1 MAEEEVV
8 YLDAGPIVAMLWAK
22 DKFYDATKNVLSTLP
37 SKKVTSFLG
46 CLEALVVLRRVSSI
60 EQDAPLD
67 QRTTYRLWGAI
78 VREMENAGVE
88 VKPVH
93 ILELFDN
100 EKAME
105 MLGLLAGSPT
115 RPLPPSKKGK
125 VWIRSVGVMDCL
137 HLKAAESLG
146 ATHFLTTDRCFSN
159 VETDLVM
166 ILTGD
171 YGGASD
177 VIWPA
182 LMERR
187 SSLRSGETRTR
198 NEEAL
203 TC

>member
-8 YLDAGPIVAMLWAK
+8 YLDAGPIVAMVWAK
-22 DKFYDATKNVLSTLP
+22 DKFYDATKKVLSTLP
-37 SKKVTSFLG
+37 SKKVTSSLG

-60 EQDAPLD
+60 EQDGPLD
-67 QRTTYRLWGAI
+67 QRTIYRLRDAI

-115 RPLPPSKKGK
+115 RPLPRSKKGK

-146 ATHFLTTDRCFSN
+146 ATHFLTTDRCFSS

-166 ILTGD
+166 MLISD
-171 YGGASD
+171 HGGAVD
-177 VIWPA
+177 VVWPA
-182 LMERR
+182 LMEWHQNARMR
-187 SSLRSGETRTR
+187 CAAPL
-198 NEEAL
+198 EEA
-203 TC
+203 TST